1 MGPCYYGLLCSLYN
15 KSITWCHMM
24 IILTVVGSL
33 GGKAGGWLSVVVLV
47 LTDGTGLG
55 GTDGG
60 DVARSYI

>member
-1 MGPCYYGLLCSLYN
+1 
-15 KSITWCHMM
+15 MM

>member
-1 MGPCYYGLLCSLYN
+1 MTG
-15 KSITWCHMM
+15 HMST
-24 IILTVVGSL
+24 LTVVGSL
-33 GGKAGGWLSVVVLV
+33 GGNAGGGLSAVVLV